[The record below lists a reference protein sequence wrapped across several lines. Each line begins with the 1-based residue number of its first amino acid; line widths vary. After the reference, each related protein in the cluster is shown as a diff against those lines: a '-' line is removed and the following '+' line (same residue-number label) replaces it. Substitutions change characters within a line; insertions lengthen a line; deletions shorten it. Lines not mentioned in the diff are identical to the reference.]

1 MGAAIVVLTTIDSK
15 EAGERLAY
23 ALVDRKAAACV
34 QVVPGLTSIYRWK
47 DNVETSS
54 EVLLLIKTTGEGFER
69 VEAIIRELHTY
80 ETPEILS
87 LSVENGSSDYL
98 EWLQHSIL
106 C

>member
-1 MGAAIVVLTTIDSK
+1 MGTAIVILTTIDTK
-15 EAGERLAY
+15 EAGERLAC

-34 QVVPGLTSIYRWK
+34 QMLPGMTSIYRWK

-54 EVLLLIKTTGEGFER
+54 EVLLLIKTTGEGFEK
-69 VEAIIRELHTY
+69 VEAIIRELHPY

-87 LSVENGSSDYL
+87 LSVEKGSRDYL
-98 EWLQHSIL
+98 EWLQRSIL